1 MHHYDNYLPTK
12 YNSNFCLMN
21 NQIYYQEH
29 QEKSLWKYYVHA
41 ITRNYANFSGRA
53 RRREFWGFML
63 FHFLISYLLLI
74 VGFIFFGSALL
85 HAIKEGSIG
94 SALTVISSVLV
105 CATLGLIYGLVVFLP
120 QLALTVRRLHDRGL
134 SGWWLLAPIG
144 IMFVGAIIIKVL
156 ETPEFSVIVALA
168 NLGLSI
174 WLFVQY
180 CSDSEPGRNQYGENP
195 KMTEGASNMSYSSST
210 QTL

>member
-1 MHHYDNYLPTK
+1 
-12 YNSNFCLMN
+12 MN

-29 QEKSLWKYYVHA
+29 QEKSLWQYYVHA

-53 RRREFWGFML
+53 RRREFWGFVL

-94 SALTVISSVLV
+94 SALTVVSSVLV

-180 CSDSEPGRNQYGENP
+180 CSDGEPGRNQYGENP
-195 KMTEGASNMSYSSST
+195 KMNEGASNMSYSSST